1 MYVYFNGSVI
11 KKEEVLISPFDHG
24 FLYGLGLFET
34 FRIYDGHPFLLDDHL
49 ARLND
54 GLTQLNIQA
63 QFSRETILDAIQQ
76 LLAKNGITHAN
87 IRLNVSAG
95 VGEIGLQ
102 TDSYTS
108 PNIMLFARPMEPAGD
123 ELQEKEAVWLRVKR
137 NTPEGE
143 VRLKSHHYLNN
154 LLAKQEIKHKVN
166 CEGIFL
172 TEGNYIAEGI
182 VSNVFWVKN
191 HTLYT
196 PSVDTGILNGIT
208 RQFILQL
215 AQIHQ
220 LDIQQGFFEKVSLL
234 EADEVFV
241 TNSIQEIVPI
251 SRIDKKS
258 FPGKQ
263 GVVATQLHKD
273 YRNYSSFLWSR
284 KELKGE
290 LEC

>member
-34 FRIYDGHPFLLDDHL
+34 FRIYDRHPFLLDDHL